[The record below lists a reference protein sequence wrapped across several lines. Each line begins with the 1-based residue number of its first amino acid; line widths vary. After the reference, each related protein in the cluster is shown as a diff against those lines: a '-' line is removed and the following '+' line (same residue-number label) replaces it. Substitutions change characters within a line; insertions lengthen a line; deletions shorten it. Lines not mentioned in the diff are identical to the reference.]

1 MIWFVLIAVL
11 VVLLSLVIWFLQKF
25 YAKATLNSAIVRTG
39 FGGMRVILNGGCIS
53 LPIIH
58 QIQRVIMSAVTFSA
72 SRNGRDALLTGDQL
86 RADVS
91 MEFEFRVSPTVDGV
105 AAAAQS
111 LGSRISRGGEAI
123 EEILKGPVLDAM
135 QNSAAGRTLAEIHHD
150 RAGFTKEVHGAVSAK
165 AEQLGLSLIS
175 ASLISVDQSDFSQ
188 FDDKNAFVAQGMRRH
203 AELISEQR
211 RERVRIETETD
222 LAIRESGLKK
232 HQRQLEIERAEREAA
247 IAQREVLDRL
257 EAESYAKTEQA
268 KTKSNLNS
276 ETSRIEAEQ
285 KISAFKVANDETLRR
300 SEMSA
305 VLALEETKIANNT
318 QLTRLRT
325 AEFETQAAEETA
337 RVQVLLAA
345 EDVQAQKERAVAKRE
360 HDTAQLRLQKDIE
373 LSTAQ
378 AICDAETLTTKTE
391 AESEAAKTLAA
402 ADLVKSEAEAAG
414 RVAQIAA
421 ENSMSDELIRMRLEE
436 RKLDRMPEIMTQ
448 MMKPVEKIESIK
460 INQITGFGGNNSS
473 GGEGGA
479 ESAFGAAMDQI
490 LGMAVRLPAMK
501 QMGEEIG
508 FDFDANLAGRTADYA
523 NRIKTKDD
531 KK

>member
-1 MIWFVLIAVL
+1 M
-11 VVLLSLVIWFLQKF
+11 
-25 YAKATLNSAIVRTG
+25 G
-39 FGGMRVILNGGCIS
+39 
-53 LPIIH
+53 
-58 QIQRVIMSAVTFSA
+58 AVTFSA

-86 RADVS
+86 RADVA
-91 MEFEFRVSPTVDGV
+91 MEFEFKVSPTSDAI

-111 LGSRISRGGEAI
+111 LGSRISRGGETI
-123 EEILKGPVLDAM
+123 KEILMGPILDAM
-135 QNSAAGRTLAEIHHD
+135 QNSAAGRTLDEIHHD
-150 RAGFTKEVHGAVSAK
+150 RAGFTKEVHDAVSTKAK
-165 AEQLGLSLIS
+165 ALGLSLIS
-175 ASLISVDQSDFSQ
+175 ASLISIDQCDFSQ
-188 FDDKNAFVAQGMRRH
+188 FDDKNTFIAQGMRRH

-247 IAQREVLDRL
+247 IAQQEALDRL
-257 EAESYAKTEQA
+257 EAESRAKTEQVKA
-268 KTKSNLNS
+268 KANLSS

-285 KISAFKVANDETLRR
+285 KINTFKITNDETLRR

-305 VLALEETKIANNT
+305 VLALEETRIENDT
-318 QLTRLRT
+318 QLARLRT
-325 AEFETQAAEETA
+325 AEFETQAAEEAA
-337 RVQVLLAA
+337 RAQVLLAA
-345 EDVQAQKERAVAKRE
+345 ESVQAQKERAVAKRE
-360 HDTAQLRLQKDIE
+360 HETAQLRLKKDIE
-373 LSTAQ
+373 LNTAQ
-378 AICDAETLTTKTE
+378 AKSDAETLATKTE
-391 AESEAAKTLAA
+391 AESNAAKTLAA
-402 ADLVKSEAEAAG
+402 ATLVKSEAEAAG

-421 ENSMSDELIRMRLEE
+421 ENSMSNELIKMRLEE

-448 MMKPVEKIESIK
+448 MMKPVEKIDSIR
-460 INQITGFGGNNSS
+460 INQISGFGGNNSA

-479 ESAFGAAMDQI
+479 EGAFGSAMDQI

-531 KK
+531 QK